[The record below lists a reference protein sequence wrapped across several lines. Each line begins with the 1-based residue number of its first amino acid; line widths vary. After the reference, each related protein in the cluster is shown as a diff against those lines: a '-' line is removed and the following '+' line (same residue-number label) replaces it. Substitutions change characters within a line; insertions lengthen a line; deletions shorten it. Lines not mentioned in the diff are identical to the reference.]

1 MRKTM
6 PDTIAA
12 VATGSGL
19 SAIGIIRISGSE
31 AIESVSKLFSP
42 MPDEDRKLA
51 YGELRTAEGG
61 LLDLCLCMV
70 AHAPDTVTGED
81 YAEIQCHG
89 SPVNIRTILGELFS
103 LGVRQ
108 AGPGEFSK
116 RAFINGK
123 LTLSGAE
130 AIVDLVEAE
139 TEEAARN
146 ASAQLGGAISRCTD
160 GIYDGIVDICSHYH
174 AVLDYP
180 DEDIEPFEM
189 ANYGQRLQEYCNVLE
204 KLLKTAGSGMML
216 KEGIPTAIVGLPN
229 AGKSSLLNALLGY
242 ERAIV
247 TSVPGTT
254 RDTVEEKV
262 KIGHA
267 VLRLIDTAGI
277 RESADEV
284 ERLGVERSRKAMES
298 ARLVINVIDGTT
310 GEGPLDDKYL
320 AVYNKCDMPGFRGG
334 EINISAKTGEG
345 IDTLREKIE
354 ELFPLPDV
362 PAGEILTNVRQVE
375 AVRVSLDYLRAAQ
388 EAMRLGATPDI
399 VLTECEGALNAIG
412 ELDGR
417 TIREDVTNRIF
428 ARFCVGK

>member
-1 MRKTM
+1 MTFR
-6 PDTIAA
+6 
-12 VATGSGL
+12 S
-19 SAIGIIRISGSE
+19 
-31 AIESVSKLFSP
+31 F
-42 MPDEDRKLA
+42 
-51 YGELRTAEGG
+51 
-61 LLDLCLCMV
+61 
-70 AHAPDTVTGED
+70 
-81 YAEIQCHG
+81 G

-139 TEEAARN
+139 TEEAAKN

-189 ANYGQRLQEYCNVLE
+189 ADYEKSLQEYCSVLE

-277 RESADEV
+277 RESDDEV

-310 GEGPLDDKYL
+310 GEGPLDDSYL
-320 AVYNKCDMPGFRGG
+320 TVYNKCDLPGFRGG

-354 ELFPLPDV
+354 EMFPLPDV

-375 AVRVSLDYLRAAQ
+375 AVRISLDYLRAAL

>member
-1 MRKTM
+1 M

-19 SAIGIIRISGSE
+19 SAIGIIRISGPE
-31 AIESVSKLFSP
+31 AIESISKLFSP

-61 LLDLCLCMV
+61 LLDLCLCMI

-160 GIYDGIVDICSHYH
+160 GIYDGIIDICSHYH

-189 ANYGQRLQEYCNVLE
+189 TDYEQRLQEYGSALE

-242 ERAIV
+242 DRAIV

-254 RDTVEEKV
+254 RDTIEEKV
-262 KIGHA
+262 KIGHT
-267 VLRLIDTAGI
+267 VLRLMDTAGI
-277 RESADEV
+277 RESDDEV

-310 GEGPLDDKYL
+310 GEGPLDDRYL
-320 AVYNKCDMPGFRGG
+320 AVYNKCDLPGFHGG
-334 EINISAKTGEG
+334 EINVSAKTGEG

-354 ELFPLPDV
+354 EMFPLPDV
-362 PAGEILTNVRQVE
+362 PAGEILTNIRQVE
-375 AVRVSLDYLRAAQ
+375 AVRISLDYLRAAL
-388 EAMRLGATPDI
+388 EAMRSGATPDI
-399 VLTECEGALNAIG
+399 VLTECEGALHAIG

>member
-1 MRKTM
+1 M

-19 SAIGIIRISGSE
+19 SAIGIIRISGPE
-31 AIESVSKLFSP
+31 AIESISKLFSP

-61 LLDLCLCMV
+61 LLDLCLCMI

-160 GIYDGIVDICSHYH
+160 GIYDGIIDICSHYH

-189 ANYGQRLQEYCNVLE
+189 TDYEQRLQEYGSALE
-204 KLLKTAGSGMML
+204 KLLKTAASGMML

-242 ERAIV
+242 DRAIV

-254 RDTVEEKV
+254 RDTIEEKV
-262 KIGHA
+262 KIGHT
-267 VLRLIDTAGI
+267 VLRLMDTAGI
-277 RESADEV
+277 RESDDEV

-310 GEGPLDDKYL
+310 GEGPLDDRYL
-320 AVYNKCDMPGFRGG
+320 AVYNKCDLPGFRGG
-334 EINISAKTGEG
+334 EINVSAKTGEG

-354 ELFPLPDV
+354 EMFPLPDV
-362 PAGEILTNVRQVE
+362 PAGEILTNIRQVE
-375 AVRVSLDYLRAAQ
+375 AVRISLDYLRAAL
-388 EAMRLGATPDI
+388 EAMRSGATPDI

>member
-1 MRKTM
+1 M

-19 SAIGIIRISGSE
+19 SAIGIIRISGPE

-51 YGELRTAEGG
+51 YGELRTTEGG

-139 TEEAARN
+139 TEEAAKN

-189 ANYGQRLQEYCNVLE
+189 ADYEKSLQEYCSVLE

-277 RESADEV
+277 RESDDEV

-310 GEGPLDDKYL
+310 GEGPLDDSYL
-320 AVYNKCDMPGFRGG
+320 AVYNKCDLPGFRGG

-354 ELFPLPDV
+354 EMFPLPDV

-375 AVRVSLDYLRAAQ
+375 AVRISLDYLKAAL

>member
-1 MRKTM
+1 M

-19 SAIGIIRISGSE
+19 SAIGIIRISGPE
-31 AIESVSKLFSP
+31 AIESISKLFSP

-61 LLDLCLCMV
+61 LLDLCLCMI

-160 GIYDGIVDICSHYH
+160 GIYDGIIDICSHYH

-189 ANYGQRLQEYCNVLE
+189 TDYEQRLQEYGSALE

-242 ERAIV
+242 DRAIV

-254 RDTVEEKV
+254 RDTIEEKV
-262 KIGHA
+262 KIGHT
-267 VLRLIDTAGI
+267 VLRLMDTAGI
-277 RESADEV
+277 RESDDEV
-284 ERLGVERSRKAMES
+284 ERLGVERSRKAIES

-310 GEGPLDDKYL
+310 GESPLDDRYL
-320 AVYNKCDMPGFRGG
+320 AVYNKCDLPGFRGG
-334 EINISAKTGEG
+334 EINVSAKTGEG

-354 ELFPLPDV
+354 EMFPLPDV
-362 PAGEILTNVRQVE
+362 PAGEILTNIRQVE
-375 AVRVSLDYLRAAQ
+375 AVRISLDYLRAAL
-388 EAMRLGATPDI
+388 EAMRSGATPDI